1 MINNKSLMVIDPA
14 VVTPS
19 IESFN
24 RISKVAPF
32 NVTYQLPALYGAS
45 SLHKEYSRDTLG
57 IIVLGSATSVNDK
70 NQWQDEIVKILLDGA
85 NNNVPILG
93 LCYGHQLLG
102 KIFGGKVEPL
112 WDGEIKRGNRLVD
125 LKNNLMWGK
134 PKSGLLLYSHQDGIT
149 QIPSNFNILGS
160 SEMVSIEAIEANDKP
175 IWGFQTHLEATES
188 FVKEHKL
195 GNDGIKESFK
205 FGHKL
210 LDKFIFSLK

>member
-32 NVTYQLPALYGAS
+32 NVTYHLPALYGTS

-70 NQWQDEIVKILLDGA
+70 NKWQDEIVKILLNGV

-112 WDGEIKRGNRLVD
+112 WEGEIKRGNRLVD
-125 LKNNLMWGK
+125 VKDSMIWGE
-134 PKSGLLLYSHQDGIT
+134 PQSGLLLYSHQDGIT
-149 QIPSNFNILGS
+149 QIPPGFNILGS
-160 SEMVSIEAIEANDKP
+160 SKMVSIEAIEANDKP

-210 LDKFIFSLK
+210 LDKFIFSLR

>member
-14 VVTPS
+14 AVTPS

-32 NVTYQLPALYGAS
+32 NVTYHLPALYGTD
-45 SLHKEYSRDTLG
+45 SLHKEYHKDTLG

-70 NQWQDEIVKILLDGA
+70 NHWQDEIVKIILDGA
-85 NNNVPILG
+85 NNNIPILG

-102 KIFGGKVEPL
+102 KIFGGVVEPL
-112 WDGEIKRGNRLVD
+112 WEGEIKRGNRNVE
-125 LKNNLMWGK
+125 LKDSMIWGE
-134 PKSGLLLYSHQDGIT
+134 PQSGLLLYSHQDGIT
-149 QIPSNFNILGS
+149 QMPPNFNILGS
-160 SEMVSIEAIEANDKP
+160 SKMVSIDAIEADDKP

-188 FVKEHKL
+188 FVKEHNL

-205 FGHKL
+205 FGHNL

>member
-32 NVTYQLPALYGAS
+32 NVTYHLPALYGAS

-70 NQWQDEIVKILLDGA
+70 NKWQDEIVKILLDGA

-134 PKSGLLLYSHQDGIT
+134 PQSGLLLYSHQDGIT
-149 QIPSNFNILGS
+149 QIPPNFNILGS